1 MKHLQKEEPFSSLL
15 TPADDLAFDI
25 PLAQHGKEKGH
36 GIDNGDSQ
44 AQFCWIVGSITLGF
58 ETTTGEEH
66 KMGKKAKT
74 ETGDIDSWAN

>member
-1 MKHLQKEEPFSSLL
+1 MAVSVLMKSKNVFVSMKHLQKEEPFSSLL

-44 AQFCWIVGSITLGF
+44 AQFC
-58 ETTTGEEH
+58 
-66 KMGKKAKT
+66 
-74 ETGDIDSWAN
+74 